1 MRDTTSSSI
10 TIHIAGEANQAVL
23 LPNAATVHNE
33 QTAKSKQ
40 NNDFLIVLL
49 YRQLSVCHQSSE
61 CCQSS
66 EYHQQSLIRDANSE
80 HALTDLRL
88 FLYVKER
95 PEVTI
100 LSWGKGRKDLTY
112 APKIADLLPYFDTNS
127 STHYNFLGPL
137 QFSQPRT

>member
-1 MRDTTSSSI
+1 MRDTTSSI
-10 TIHIAGEANQAVL
+10 TIHIAGEANHAVL
-23 LPNAATVHNE
+23 LPNAAIVHNE

-49 YRQLSVCHQSSE
+49 YRQLSVYRQSL
-61 CCQSS
+61 
-66 EYHQQSLIRDANSE
+66 EYRQLSLIRDANSE

-100 LSWGKGRKDLTY
+100 LSWEREEKT
-112 APKIADLLPYFDTNS
+112 
-127 STHYNFLGPL
+127 
-137 QFSQPRT
+137 